1 MHSEILMHLELRKFV
16 TISLGFSFT
25 TLVPE
30 KGDSEAKVN
39 IIFKNQYLSSI
50 MLNSFSQTFHRNKI
64 SGGDPETIMH

>member
-50 MLNSFSQTFHRNKI
+50 MLNSFS
-64 SGGDPETIMH
+64 